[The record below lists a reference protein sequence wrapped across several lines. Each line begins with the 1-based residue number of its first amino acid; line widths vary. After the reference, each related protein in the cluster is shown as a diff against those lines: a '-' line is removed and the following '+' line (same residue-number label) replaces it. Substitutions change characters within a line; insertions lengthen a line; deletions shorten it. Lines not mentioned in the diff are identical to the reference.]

1 MHYFVG
7 GATKLYG
14 INVYGI
20 NDFYSAG
27 DGRQRPLG
35 NIQMI
40 GKSNGG
46 ATKGEELK
54 LTLLAPGWSVDD
66 VGEHSVDWWLTTED
80 LPMPDNRV
88 TVDKDGHVHLAYE
101 STNLAERLG

>member
-1 MHYFVG
+1 MFHNCEAVAAMGKELNPTVFQK
-7 GATKLYG
+7 TL
-14 INVYGI
+14 GI

-46 ATKGEELK
+46 ATK
-54 LTLLAPGWSVDD
+54 LTPLAPGWSLDDAAEHPVDAD
-66 VGEHSVDWWLTTED
+66 AQHPGS
-80 LPMPDNRV
+80 
-88 TVDKDGHVHLAYE
+88 G
-101 STNLAERLG
+101 